1 MACCSL
7 LRLERL
13 LGVLRTS
20 LGKTTGLGFG
30 RLLHTMILRREV
42 QEESRTRN
50 FFGVTVRF
58 WFLYFFLDLHG
69 QSERKLLLYTLL
81 HFGNNAYKKKREL
94 YAVDSAEEKK
104 KTISLTGSQLK
115 KSIDRDDRVPTE
127 F

>member
-58 WFLYFFLDLHG
+58 WFLYFFCIRMDSQKGAVYITVHVVVHG
-69 QSERKLLLYTLL
+69 
-81 HFGNNAYKKKREL
+81 
-94 YAVDSAEEKK
+94 AVHVAVCCIWKQES
-104 KTISLTGSQLK
+104 
-115 KSIDRDDRVPTE
+115 
-127 F
+127 